1 MTGKERIL
9 GRPARTVL
17 AVSLAL
23 FSASTVQA
31 QQETLKF
38 NTDRITTGRIIH
50 EIEHQTRYVF
60 VFDNKVFD
68 TARLIRVEP
77 EIKTLRQVLEQMT
90 SETDFNYEFRNRF
103 ILLSQK
109 RPAEKPTEVTAEP
122 ARTNDVYRQTGIHT
136 VSAEPLKRP
145 EEPRV
150 AEEPIA
156 ALPEPAQIELPA
168 SYSRYTPVD
177 RNVPLYRHHP
187 SWALKTNLLYTAAAY
202 APNLAVEF
210 GIGPKSTLEVSF
222 SLNLWKQKASL
233 DRSDKLQHWIVR
245 PEYRYW
251 FCERFTG
258 HFIGGH
264 VFYAKY
270 NISEHDIPLLFDK
283 EYRYEGTAIGVGFTY
298 GYHLALSK
306 RWGAEFNL
314 GVGAAQLK
322 YDRYG
327 CQLCAK
333 NQEAMNKTY
342 FGLTRAGITLVFLIK

>member
-9 GRPARTVL
+9 GRPARIVL
-17 AVSLAL
+17 TVSLAL
-23 FSASTVQA
+23 FSASTVHA

-38 NTDRITTGRIIH
+38 NTNRITTGRIIH

-68 TARLIRVEP
+68 TARLIQVEP
-77 EIKTLRQVLEQMT
+77 EIRTLHQVLEQMT
-90 SETDFNYEFRNRF
+90 CETDFSYEFRNRF
-103 ILLSQK
+103 ILLSRNK
-109 RPAEKPTEVTAEP
+109 MTEKTIETAAEP
-122 ARTNDVYRQTGIHT
+122 PRTNDIYRQTGIHT
-136 VSAEPLKRP
+136 VSAKPLKRP
-145 EEPRV
+145 EEPK
-150 AEEPIA
+150 AFEEPA
-156 ALPEPAQIELPA
+156 VALPEPAQVELPA
-168 SYSRYTPVD
+168 PYSRYVPVD
-177 RNVPLYRHHP
+177 RNATLYRKHP
-187 SWALKTNLLYTAAAY
+187 TWALKTNLLHTAAAL

-210 GIGPKSTLEVSF
+210 GIGPKSTLEFSF
-222 SLNLWKQKASL
+222 GANLWKQKASL
-233 DRSDKLQHWIVR
+233 DHSDKLHHWIAR

-283 EYRYEGTAIGVGFTY
+283 EYRYEGTAMGAGFTY
-298 GYHLALSK
+298 GYHLALGK

-314 GVGAAQLK
+314 GVGFAQLK
-322 YDRYG
+322 YDRYD

-333 NQEAMNKTY
+333 NEEAMSKTY